1 MLARKPPDF
10 VSEPHSGTGHVLIH
24 TMSHDGPLAL
34 LSFVVALFASYT
46 ALDMGSRLRRAT
58 GRTRTPWLIGSAVV
72 LGSGI
77 WSMHFLAML
86 AFRPGVPVAYDFHLT
101 ALSLIIAIAFAAI
114 GFHLVAR
121 PQASF
126 LRLAV
131 AGFVVGMGVT
141 AMHYSGMAAL
151 VLSGRLLFD
160 PLLVGASFIVAVVAA
175 TAALWLTL
183 NLTSPIQRVIAAIV
197 MAVAVCGMHYTGMSA
212 TSLLCTQGAAAG
224 TQDPNSRVLL
234 AIAVAVAQFMVLCLA
249 MVCVFADRRFEL
261 LAEREAERLRA
272 ANRAL
277 TASQSAIRN
286 LLDHADQ
293 GFLTIGP
300 DLAVEEQCSAACE
313 RMLETDPRGKP
324 IPALLCR
331 DGAVNA
337 EDFATTLNSLLRDT
351 NDYLR
356 ELKLGLLP
364 ELFTLGGK
372 TIKVAYKYLADS
384 QRLML
389 ILTDITDTILLTA
402 QVERESRRLQMTVLA
417 LTEGETFSSLV
428 DDYEKF
434 LTEELPVLLRLRTAP
449 GLAGDLGRRLHTF
462 KGLLSQF
469 SFAESPA
476 QLHHLETALGQDAA
490 LAPDAADAL
499 TQALKQDLDSVADVM
514 GAGTGLG
521 GRRVA
526 ISHHQVQDIRT
537 AATAVMKSGEAP
549 SPALQ
554 KLLQS
559 VIGLGG
565 QDVKSTIELHARG
578 ATTLAERLEKELAP
592 IQVHG
597 ERISLSPERFGE
609 FLRALVHVFRNSVD
623 HGIEDPETR
632 LETGKTMEGHIDCVV
647 SNTDG
652 MLEIL
657 IADDGRGIDR
667 AALEA
672 KLEDAGVPSEKCASL
687 SLEDLVFCE
696 GLSSRQDASEVSG
709 RGIGLAAVKTELDR
723 LGGTVLVESWA
734 GKGTRFTFNI
744 PVSDEN
750 RAVTKQM
757 ESICP

>member
-1 MLARKPPDF
+1 MPGEL
-10 VSEPHSGTGHVLIH
+10 GVLIH

-101 ALSLIIAIAFAAI
+101 ALSLVIAIAFAAI

-126 LRLAV
+126 ARLAV
-131 AGFVVGMGVT
+131 AGLVVGMGVT

-151 VLSGRLLFD
+151 ILSGRLLFD
-160 PLLVGASFIVAVVAA
+160 PLLVGASFAVAIAAA

-183 NLTSPIQRVIAAIV
+183 NLTSPTQRVVAAIV

-212 TSLLCTQGAAAG
+212 TSLLCTQGPAG
-224 TQDPNSRVLL
+224 AEDPNSRMLL
-234 AIAVAVAQFMVLCLA
+234 AIAVALAQFMVLCLA

-277 TASQSAIRN
+277 TATQSAMRN

-293 GFLTIGP
+293 GFLTIGR
-300 DLAVEEQCSAACE
+300 DLAVEEQCSAACA

-331 DGAVNA
+331 SGAVNA
-337 EDFATTLNSLLRDT
+337 GDFATTLNSLLRDT

-364 ELFTLGGK
+364 ELFTLGEK

-389 ILTDITDTILLTA
+389 VLTDITDTILLTA
-402 QVERESRRLQMTVLA
+402 AVERESRRLQMTVLA

-434 LTEELPVLLRLRTAP
+434 LTEELPVLLRLRKSP

-469 SFAESPA
+469 SFPESPA
-476 QLHHLETALGQDAA
+476 QLHRLETALGQDTA

-499 TQALKQDLDSVADVM
+499 KHALKQDIDSVADVM

-521 GRRVA
+521 ERRIA
-526 ISHHQVQDIRT
+526 ISHHQIQDIRT
-537 AATAVMKSGEAP
+537 AASAVMKSGDAP

-559 VIGLGG
+559 VLHLGG
-565 QDVKSTIELHARG
+565 LDVKSTIELHAKG
-578 ATTLAERLEKELAP
+578 AAALAERLEKELAP

-597 ERISLSPERFGE
+597 ERISLSPDRFGE
-609 FLRALVHVFRNSVD
+609 FLRSLVHVFRNSVD

-632 LETGKTMEGHIDCVV
+632 LEAGKAMEGHIDCVV

-652 MLEIL
+652 VLEIL
-657 IADDGRGIDR
+657 IADDGSGIDR
-667 AALEA
+667 AALDA
-672 KLEDAGVPSEKCASL
+672 KLEHAGVPSEKRASL

-696 GLSSRQDASEVSG
+696 GLSSRQDANEVSG
-709 RGIGLAAVKTELDR
+709 RGIGLAAVKSELDR
-723 LGGTVLVESWA
+723 LGGTVLVETWA
-734 GKGTRFTFNI
+734 GKGTRFTFQI
-744 PVSDEN
+744 PVTDES
-750 RAVTKQM
+750 RAATAREM